1 MNIRYW
7 ILHIFL
13 KEKTMK
19 ERRTKTVFA
28 VLLVILVM
36 AVPSVYAGGTRQE
49 QRNQSPVINGLREV
63 VLKLYLPGEPTPW
76 DEAVWRN
83 VENMSKNAL
92 NAKFDVVHIPFAD
105 YSDKM
110 QLLAASGD
118 NFDLYF
124 DATWLVFPTMLKN
137 GAIMELDD
145 LMDRYA
151 PTLKADLERTGSLV
165 WAKINGKIMAI
176 PADNPSSRYYLQ
188 IREDLRAKYN
198 VSGPFTTIEDEE
210 RYLEAVMAG
219 ESNIRAVN
227 NVIGSI
233 MWDNA
238 LGATAQ
244 EYELDIAFGVG
255 NFDFTYNIRDPK
267 VTIIPLER
275 TEAFRKASRIRARWY
290 ERGWIPRNA
299 MNETESNYSTLDQG
313 KYAAVM
319 RSAFDSYQEMRGPGE
334 KGVYL
339 MYPDKMTVTGTSMA
353 NAFCINRNAANPE
366 RAMMF
371 MEWANASQANY
382 DAILYGIKDTTYVV
396 DNGIIRFPPGQD
408 AQSGYLEWSGHWAF
422 WRSRWR
428 QPSWEFNQEVREAL
442 QAELEMP
449 NIIPSPT
456 AGFTFDTDPVKTA
469 VANRQAVIDQYG
481 KILQFGLRSDV
492 DAAVDEYIQRLNAA
506 GTNEILAELQKQV
519 DAFLAQK

>member
-1 MNIRYW
+1 
-7 ILHIFL
+7 
-13 KEKTMK
+13 MK
-19 ERRTKTVFA
+19 ERRTKTVFTA
-28 VLLVILVM
+28 LMLILVM
-36 AVPSVYAGGTRQE
+36 AVPAVYARGSRQDQGTQA
-49 QRNQSPVINGLREV
+49 PVINGLREV
-63 VLKLYLPGEPTPW
+63 TLKLYFAGEPTPW
-76 DEAVWRN
+76 DDAVWRN
-83 VENMSKNAL
+83 VENLSKNTL
-92 NAKFDVVHIPFAD
+92 NAKFDIVHIPFAD

-124 DATWLVFPTMLKN
+124 DASWLIFPTMLKN
-137 GAIMELDD
+137 GAVMELND

-165 WAKINGKIMAI
+165 WARVNGKIMAV
-176 PADNPSSRYYLQ
+176 PCDNPGSRLYLQ
-188 IREDLRAKYN
+188 IREDLRTKYR
-198 VSGPFTTIEDEE
+198 VDGPFTTIEDEE

-219 ESNIRAVN
+219 ENNIRAVN

-233 MWDNA
+233 IWDNA

-244 EYELDIAFGVG
+244 EAELDMAFGVG
-255 NFDFTYNIRDPK
+255 NFDFTYNVRDPK

-275 TEAFRKASRIRARWY
+275 TEAFRKASRIRANWY
-290 ERGWIPRNA
+290 EKGWITRNA
-299 MNETESNYSTLDQG
+299 MNETESVNNLDQG
-313 KYAAVM
+313 KYATVS
-319 RSAFDSYQEMRGPGE
+319 RGLFDSFQDMRGPGE

-339 MYPDKMTVTGTSMA
+339 MYPDKMTVTGTSMS
-353 NAFCINRNAANPE
+353 NAMCFNRNAANPE

-371 MEWANASQANY
+371 MEWVNASQENY
-382 DAILYGIKDTTYVV
+382 NAVLYGIKDTTYVV
-396 DNGIIRFPPGQD
+396 NDGIIGFPPGQD
-408 AQSGYLEWSGHWAF
+408 AQSGYLEWNGRWAF
-422 WRSRWR
+422 WRSQWR
-428 QPSWEFNQEVREAL
+428 QPSWEFTQAVREAQ

-481 KILQFGLRSDV
+481 RILQFGLRSDV

-506 GTNEILAELQKQV
+506 GTNEILTELQRQV
-519 DAFLAQK
+519 DTFLAQK